1 MTHFVLLLFLPH
13 EHQTFDQRYYLFIYL
28 FYWNK
33 CLFVVDKEKVNSA
46 FLAEWGRSLDD
57 RSAGGTSLIR
67 AAAIGSC
74 DFINT
79 SKWNT
84 PAQNRR
90 RHRGRDTDRQGDTEG
105 NRERQ
110 VVRLPERIICRSRT
124 AHNYFHW
131 IPTEINEGETLVSE
145 IISEIRHGS
154 QPECKV

>member
-1 MTHFVLLLFLPH
+1 MPHFVFFYLMNIKRLTWDTTDVFLCFTEINVYSWWTKKKLIPRFWPNGGALWA
-13 EHQTFDQRYYLFIYL
+13 T
-28 FYWNK
+28 
-33 CLFVVDKEKVNSA
+33 
-46 FLAEWGRSLDD
+46 GP
-57 RSAGGTSLIR
+57 AGGTSLIQ

-90 RHRGRDTDRQGDTEG
+90 RHRGRDTDRQGDTDR

-124 AHNYFHW
+124 ALIHFHW